1 MRAILDTNIFV
12 SCLLGGKLE
21 AILDSLKAGRF
32 TIVVSDDIVS
42 EYNEVLRRPKFGF
55 TEADVDDVMAFIFN
69 NAEFVVPSETFMAI
83 PADPD
88 DNKFIDAAVAGSIE
102 LIVSGDKHLLELASF
117 RGSRVVSANAF
128 LKLLKL
134 LN

>member
-55 TEADVDDVMAFIFN
+55 TEADVDDVMHLSLIM
-69 NAEFVVPSETFMAI
+69 PS
-83 PADPD
+83 
-88 DNKFIDAAVAGSIE
+88 
-102 LIVSGDKHLLELASF
+102 LSF
-117 RGSRVVSANAF
+117 RPKHSWRSRPTLMTTN
-128 LKLLKL
+128 LLMPL
-134 LN
+134 LQEASNLL